1 MYRGHKSQNPNYSL
15 FAIDGSKPAVMQ
27 NLEGFDTP
35 TRGEVL
41 FLSEDGEY
49 DAKTGIRGWQVDYG
63 TTGFCPIGNGD
74 YYISHPD
81 GGEGGKHQSSTVKLY
96 KWTGDPKQPLVLQ

>member
-1 MYRGHKSQNPNYSL
+1 
-15 FAIDGSKPAVMQ
+15 MQ
-27 NLEGFDTP
+27 NLEGFDTLI
-35 TRGEVL
+35 RGEVL

-81 GGEGGKHQSSTVKLY
+81 GGEGGKSTKAVRSNSINGLEILNNRSHCNKR
-96 KWTGDPKQPLVLQ
+96 K